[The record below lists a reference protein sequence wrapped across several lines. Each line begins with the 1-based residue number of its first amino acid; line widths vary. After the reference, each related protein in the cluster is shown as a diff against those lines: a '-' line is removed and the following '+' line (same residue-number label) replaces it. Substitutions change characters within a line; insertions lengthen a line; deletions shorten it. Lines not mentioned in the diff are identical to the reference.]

1 MHKVPSEPY
10 EELVKLSTGA
20 SHLEF
25 NKCTEKKMIDVFL
38 KLHYFLLTSQKK
50 QISSTF

>member
-1 MHKVPSEPY
+1 MLLPVEIKVHKVPSEPY

-25 NKCTEKKMIDVFL
+25 N
-38 KLHYFLLTSQKK
+38 
-50 QISSTF
+50 